1 MFLST
6 LFPNSQV
13 PNMLDNDLYV
23 TYSLFTQLTDEEV
36 TIIEHLILLTQA
48 YVFDIGFVFLFRC
61 TRNKETFLWSNF
73 HILIPRIQQ

>member
-36 TIIEHLILLTQA
+36 TLIEHLTLLT
-48 YVFDIGFVFLFRC
+48 
-61 TRNKETFLWSNF
+61 
-73 HILIPRIQQ
+73 